1 MSDVESK
8 FIPVYVGKGVSEEDN
23 EYVFVGIAEVTD
35 ESIHIS
41 LNERTN
47 EHVFQDVLKSDDL
60 GGLFIDPVHILPED
74 EDTPI
79 DEEGDVE

>member
-8 FIPVYVGKGVSEEDN
+8 FIPVYVGRGVNEEDN
-23 EYVFVGIAEVTD
+23 DYEFVGTAEVTD

-47 EHVFQDVLKSDDL
+47 EHVFQDVLKSDEL

>member
-8 FIPVYVGKGVSEEDN
+8 FIPVYVGRGVSEEDN
-23 EYVFVGIAEVTD
+23 EYVFVGTAEVND
-35 ESIHIS
+35 ERIHIS
-41 LNERTN
+41 LNERSN
-47 EHVFQDVLKSDDL
+47 EHVFQEVLKSDDL
-60 GGLFIDPVHILPED
+60 GGLFIDPIHILPED

>member
-23 EYVFVGIAEVTD
+23 EYVFVGTAEVTE

-74 EDTPI
+74 EDAPI